1 MSAVKKVWTPLLSKL
16 EANGL
21 EQKAVR
27 WLIFHPASLWM
38 IGMKYQIHKERIIFK
53 GEQLIMLEGVELVE
67 TMGQFADASPFLL
80 EM

>member
-1 MSAVKKVWTPLLSKL
+1 
-16 EANGL
+16 
-21 EQKAVR
+21 
-27 WLIFHPASLWM
+27 M